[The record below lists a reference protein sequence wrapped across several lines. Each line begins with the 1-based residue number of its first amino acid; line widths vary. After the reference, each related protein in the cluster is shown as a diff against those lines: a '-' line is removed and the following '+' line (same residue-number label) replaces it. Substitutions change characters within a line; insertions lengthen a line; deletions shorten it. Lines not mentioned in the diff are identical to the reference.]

1 MVATSPS
8 FGDKTLRVDKT
19 DRSHLRS
26 KLDRLRLP
34 ALPSLP
40 WLLLGLVLLGSTAFT
55 YYGYERHRIAVEEA
69 ADLRTRL
76 DDLRMRAAVI
86 DERLMQSEAA
96 LAKSRSGLV
105 GIGTPARGRSSK
117 GAPAPS
123 TAPCTAAP

>member
-1 MVATSPS
+1 M
-8 FGDKTLRVDKT
+8 RVDKT
-19 DRSHLRS
+19 DRSHLRGQLRS
-26 KLDRLRLP
+26 RLERLRLP

-69 ADLRTRL
+69 ADLRVRL
-76 DDLRMRAAVI
+76 DDVKQRAAVI

-105 GIGTPARGRSSK
+105 GMGAPARGRK
-117 GAPAPS
+117 NAAS